1 MDTFLTQL
9 CAVVSAIL
17 TFQSIQKNQKSLE
30 EHLLHYFPWKEKI
43 IKKINGEFKV
53 MTIVHEY
60 LWTS

>member
-1 MDTFLTQL
+1 M
-9 CAVVSAIL
+9 CCGVSHFNIPIN
-17 TFQSIQKNQKSLE
+17 TKKNQKLFRGTSFTL
-30 EHLLHYFPWKEKI
+30 FPWKEKI